1 MRPLD
6 RGTTPPPAAGWAWL
20 LGLAVMVTTLA
31 GCNRL
36 SFIKPDYT
44 RSDFRRTAAELDITT
59 DSRNEDSV
67 AARLAVQQGQLALAR
82 GDLDAARQ
90 AAQQALDANPESAA
104 AHTLR
109 GVVAAREGK
118 TDLAGDHYRR
128 AVELAPHVGGMHNN
142 YATWL
147 CANGRA
153 DESLAWFDQALA
165 DRNYRTPAVALS
177 NAGSCANEAGQS
189 AHAARY
195 LEAAL
200 KLDPENP
207 VALAA
212 MAEHEFLAGRAFHAR
227 AFSQRRLA
235 AAPANAS
242 VLLLASQIE
251 QKLGDKEAAAGYVQR
266 LRAEFP
272 DTSRT
277 PEQGMTG
284 NDDAVE

>member
-1 MRPLD
+1 MRLLE
-6 RGTTPPPAAGWAWL
+6 RGTMTQSRAGGRAWL
-20 LGLAVMVTTLA
+20 VALVAVMTALA
-31 GCNRL
+31 GCSRL

-44 RSDFRRTAAELDITT
+44 RNDFRRTAPELDVTT
-59 DSRNEDSV
+59 DRRDKDAV
-67 AARLAVQQGQLALAR
+67 ALRLAIQQGQLAFTR
-82 GDLDAARQ
+82 GEIDAARQ
-90 AAQQALDANPESAA
+90 AAKQALAADPNSAA

-109 GVVAAREGK
+109 AVVADRDGK

-142 YATWL
+142 YGTWL

-153 DESLAWFDQALA
+153 DESLKWFEQALA
-165 DRNYRTPAVALS
+165 DRNYRTPAAAMA
-177 NAGSCANEAGQS
+177 NAGACADKVGQGER
-189 AHAARY
+189 AVRY

-200 KLDPENP
+200 KLEPENP

-212 MAEHEFLAGRAFHAR
+212 MAEHELRAGRAFHAR

-242 VLLLASQIE
+242 ALLLASQIE

-272 DTSRT
+272 DTS
-277 PEQGMTG
+277 GSGTG
-284 NDDAVE
+284 DDGKR